1 MNPEPYY
8 LALTGAT
15 LILAAGLLA
24 ALLAIVLAL
33 GLLVGRRAGRLEA
46 ERGLAERIAEERED
60 AVKRSRAVLGGLA
73 AEQAAPYLPG
83 FPADPGDLRFIGKP
97 VDFVAFAGAS
107 GGEVREVLFV
117 EVKSGSA
124 SPSRVERSLRDAVR
138 AGRVRWAEYR
148 VPDPG
153 ASALNG
159 SATDAAPGGRADR
172 TGPPRN

>member
-8 LALTGAT
+8 IALEPAA
-15 LILAAGLLA
+15 LVLAAGLLA
-24 ALLAIVLAL
+24 ALLAVVLAL
-33 GLLVGRRAGRLEA
+33 GLLVGRRTGRMEA
-46 ERGLAERIAEERED
+46 ERGLEDRIASERED
-60 AVKRSRAVLGGLA
+60 AIKRSRAVLGGLA

-83 FPADPGDLRFIGKP
+83 FPADPGDARFLGKP
-97 VDFVAFAGAS
+97 VDFVAFIGAS

-148 VPDPG
+148 VPEPG
-153 ASALNG
+153 AAPPNG
-159 SATDAAPGGRADR
+159 PA
-172 TGPPRN
+172 N

>member
-8 LALTGAT
+8 LALTGAS
-15 LILAAGLLA
+15 LVLAAGLLA
-24 ALLAIVLAL
+24 ALLAVVLAL

-46 ERGLAERIAEERED
+46 ERGLAERILAERED

-117 EVKSGSA
+117 EVKSGTA

-153 ASALNG
+153 PSAPSG
-159 SATDAAPGGRADR
+159 PAPATTPAARDGQPGPA
-172 TGPPRN
+172 RN

>member
-1 MNPEPYY
+1 MSPEPYY
-8 LALTGAT
+8 PAFTGAS
-15 LILAAGLLA
+15 LIFAAGLLA
-24 ALLAIVLAL
+24 ALLAVVLAL

-46 ERGLAERIAEERED
+46 ERGLADRIAAERED

-97 VDFVAFAGAS
+97 VDFVAFVGAS
-107 GGEVREVLFV
+107 GGEVREILFV

-124 SPSRVERSLRDAVR
+124 TPSRVERSLRDAVR

-153 ASALNG
+153 AGTPNG
-159 SATDAAPGGRADR
+159 AAAAKAEQS
-172 TGPPRN
+172 GPPRN